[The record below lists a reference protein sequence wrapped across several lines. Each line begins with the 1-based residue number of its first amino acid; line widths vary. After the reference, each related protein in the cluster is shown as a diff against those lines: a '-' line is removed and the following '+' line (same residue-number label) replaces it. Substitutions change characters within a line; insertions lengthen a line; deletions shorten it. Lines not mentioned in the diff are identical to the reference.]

1 MKRTVFAFAKQRA
14 TGTRALFPQKSQKF
28 FVPRACARRREF
40 DVRGSRVC
48 ACRCVPVC
56 VRTFFACPLFAP
68 SPFFA
73 CCERARG
80 RMQQHG
86 IRHVSSLR
94 FTVLQ
99 VPLANE
105 NADRQASENSSLS
118 LSLSLSL
125 FSPEEDPSGLE
136 DHVRRRRIEGTRRS
150 PPPVVPLKPAGE
162 RVAARLIRVRAEKSA
177 RLIAAP
183 AEETAP

>member
-105 NADRQASENSSLS
+105 NADRQASENSCRPGDWTDRVLLALSLS

-125 FSPEEDPSGLE
+125 CS
-136 DHVRRRRIEGTRRS
+136 HRRRIPPAWKITSDEGESRERDDHPPRS
-150 PPPVVPLKPAGE
+150 
-162 RVAARLIRVRAEKSA
+162 SH
-177 RLIAAP
+177 
-183 AEETAP
+183 